1 MKAVLIIHNEAI
13 SSNVEELLNSVG
25 IDSYTKFT
33 RTLGKGK
40 LSDPHLDTDIWP
52 GTNIGTFVVTDP
64 AKADDLMNGV
74 RRLRQS
80 LGTEGIKAFMWQI
93 DDIT

>member
-1 MKAVLIIHNEAI
+1 MIIHNEAI
-13 SSNVEELLNSVG
+13 DSEVAELLDSAG
-25 IDSYTKFT
+25 IDCYTKFT

-52 GTNIGTFVVTDP
+52 GSNIGTFVVTAP
-64 AKADDLMNGV
+64 AKAAELMDGV
-74 RRLRQS
+74 RRLRQR